1 MPGMTDGIMP
11 LPHDMWAYPEIL
23 LRLTLGL
30 ALGLLIGLERERRH
44 KEAGLRTF
52 GFVALAGAIGGAQGE
67 GFALGA
73 LLLTGVLIVFLNL
86 HSLRTEQGTELTT
99 SAALLVTCFAGI
111 LCGQGHALVPAAIVV
126 MTTALLAWKQTM
138 TGFSLGLTENE
149 LRSPARD
156 SASPSCGVAMK

>member
-1 MPGMTDGIMP
+1 MP

-73 LLLTGVLIVFLNL
+73 LLMTGVLIVFLIL
-86 HSLRTEQGTELTT
+86 TGSLFIVSHLNHNMMPTGEGMQMQGT
-99 SAALLVTCFAGI
+99 
-111 LCGQGHALVPAAIVV
+111 
-126 MTTALLAWKQTM
+126 M
-138 TGFSLGLTENE
+138 
-149 LRSPARD
+149 
-156 SASPSCGVAMK
+156 